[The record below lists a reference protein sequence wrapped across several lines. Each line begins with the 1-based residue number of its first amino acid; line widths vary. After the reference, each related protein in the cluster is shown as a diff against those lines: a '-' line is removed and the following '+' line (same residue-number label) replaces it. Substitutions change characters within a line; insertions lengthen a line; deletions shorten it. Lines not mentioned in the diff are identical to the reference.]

1 MAFNL
6 NFPQFEEE
14 RKQLHLELGQMA
26 FVVGPNGSGKSS
38 LMQQFAT
45 QNRGRY
51 RRISAH
57 RQVWFNNNSLELTPA
72 TRDQNETNILNQD
85 IQETARY
92 VDHHAHARSQITIFD
107 LIDSENTDA
116 RNIASA
122 LRSGDSQ
129 RAEELAAQS
138 PPLEKLNRLLS
149 IANLDIEISVD
160 DASRLLARK
169 AGSEPYSIAA
179 LSDGERNAILIC
191 ASVLTAKQGML
202 ILLDEPERHLHR
214 SIVSP
219 LLTSL
224 LAIRNDCAFIVSTHD
239 ISLPLDQAGSEVV
252 VLREYVHN
260 PRKWDVDIITDLNA
274 IDESVARTILGSRK
288 KVLFVEGVSS
298 SLDMQIYQL
307 AFPDISVVP
316 SNSCV
321 DVEKI
326 VRGLKASVDHHRT
339 RAIGLVD
346 RDFRSGAEVER
357 LRSEGIISLEQYSV
371 ESIYYHPRVLEIVAR
386 SASNLF
392 GYDPVEVVR
401 DATSR
406 GIRSLLP
413 NQERLAYRLVEKRI
427 RDALMRSA
435 PTWSEL
441 QDDPGRQNINL
452 DISDFVSQERE
463 TIAELFQ
470 TGNYLGL
477 ISRYPIRESNLR
489 DEVAKALHFTGRN
502 NYEDA
507 VRTQLVNNDEL
518 KAEVLTIL
526 QPLAEEIANDP

>member
-6 NFPQFEEE
+6 NFPQFEGEG
-14 RKQLHLELGQMA
+14 KQLNLEMGQMA

-85 IQETARY
+85 VQETARY

-116 RNIASA
+116 RNIAA
-122 LRSGDSQ
+122 AIRSGNLT

-160 DASRLLARK
+160 EASKLLAK
-169 AGSEPYSIAA
+169 KDGSDPYSIAA

-191 ASVLTAKQGML
+191 ASVLTAKPGML

-224 LAIRNDCAFIVSTHD
+224 LAMRNDCAFIVSTHD
-239 ISLPLDQAGSEVV
+239 ISLPLDQQGSEVV

-260 PRKWDVDIITDLNA
+260 PRKWEVDIISDLNTL
-274 IDESVARTILGSRK
+274 DESVARTILGSRK
-288 KVLFVEGVSS
+288 KVLFVEGASS

-326 VRGLKASVDHHRT
+326 VRGLTASVDHHRT

-346 RDFRSGAEVER
+346 RDFRPEDEVEA
-357 LRSEGIISLEQYSV
+357 LKSEGIIALEQYSV
-371 ESIYYHPRVLEIVAR
+371 ESIYYHPNVLKIVAR
-386 SASNLF
+386 SASSLF
-392 GYDPVEVVR
+392 GYDPAEAVR
-401 DATSR
+401 YATTR
-406 GIRSLLP
+406 AIRSLVP
-413 NQERLAYRLVEKRI
+413 HQERLAYRLARI
-427 RDALMRSA
+427 SHRP
-435 PTWSEL
+435 PTSL
-441 QDDPGRQNINL
+441 ADGSTYRH
-452 DISDFVSQERE
+452 
-463 TIAELFQ
+463 
-470 TGNYLGL
+470 TGSGQGL
-477 ISRYPIRESNLR
+477 T
-489 DEVAKALHFTGRN
+489 A
-502 NYEDA
+502 
-507 VRTQLVNNDEL
+507 
-518 KAEVLTIL
+518 
-526 QPLAEEIANDP
+526 